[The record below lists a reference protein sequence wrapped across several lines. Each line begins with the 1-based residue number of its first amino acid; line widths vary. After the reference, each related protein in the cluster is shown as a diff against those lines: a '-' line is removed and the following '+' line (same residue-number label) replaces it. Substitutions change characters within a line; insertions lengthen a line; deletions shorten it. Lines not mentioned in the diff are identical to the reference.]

1 MKILFLIIVL
11 VLSSLISF
19 SQENQTKCM
28 SYRTGTFAYRDST
41 NNTIRTFVRKKKTQV
56 EKDPVSK
63 KIIKYK
69 IEWLSNCEYK
79 LTQDWTNDKSRKK
92 LNRSYL
98 IYKVVPMTEKSFSYS
113 CTCANNEIV
122 TGVVVKM
129 D

>member
-1 MKILFLIIVL
+1 MKRISLLIVL

-63 KIIKYK
+63 KIVKYK
-69 IEWLSNCEYK
+69 IKWLSDCEFK
-79 LTQDWTNDKSRKK
+79 LTQVWTNDKKIK
-92 LNRSYL
+92 ILNNGYW
-98 IYKVVPMTEKSFSYS
+98 IYRITPLTEKSFSYS
-113 CTCANNEIV
+113 CTCANEKVI